1 MENFFID
8 DKFYSD
14 LSDLMDEMDIEEEN
28 INELPDDWSEK
39 IQLSKLEKMF
49 VLKKSFV
56 VDAINQQTDRWE
68 DRYPEDPSGKL
79 LDEIE
84 KAIESGIDVDKINS
98 LIPELYYPTEEF
110 VTITKQDLIDWV
122 RPTPTKQKLTGLK
135 IGR

>member
-39 IQLSKLEKMF
+39 IQISKLEKMF

-68 DRYPEDPSGKL
+68 DRYPEDASDKL
-79 LDEIE
+79 LDQIE
-84 KAIESGIDVDKINS
+84 KAIESGIDIDKINS
-98 LIPELYYPTEEF
+98 LIPELYYPTKEF

-122 RPTPTKQKLTGLK
+122 HPTPTK
-135 IGR
+135 

>member
-14 LSDLMDEMDIEEEN
+14 LSDLMEDMDIEEEN
-28 INELPDDWSEK
+28 ISELPDDWSEK

-68 DRYPEDPSGKL
+68 DRYPEDASDKL
-79 LDEIE
+79 LDQ
-84 KAIESGIDVDKINS
+84 N
-98 LIPELYYPTEEF
+98 
-110 VTITKQDLIDWV
+110 
-122 RPTPTKQKLTGLK
+122 
-135 IGR
+135 

>member
-8 DKFYSD
+8 DKFYTD
-14 LSDLMDEMDIEEEN
+14 LSDLMDEIDIEEEN

-68 DRYPEDPSGKL
+68 DRYPEDANDKL

-84 KAIESGIDVDKINS
+84 KAIESGIDIDKINS
-98 LIPELYYPTEEF
+98 LIPELYYPTNEF
-110 VTITKQDLIDWV
+110 ITITKQDLINWIN
-122 RPTPTKQKLTGLK
+122 P
-135 IGR
+135 